1 MTGRY
6 ISQAVARR
14 DSWLQDGAVC
24 SVSAGCAPLVTGNVS
39 PACHTC
45 FSCHVSRVQVVLGVL
60 LLLSAVTGDGKYWW
74 MGDGTAAFNDNKL
87 GGNNNNNNFQ
97 QQNNQNRQQQGE

>member
-39 PACHTC
+39 PACLPRVTL
-45 FSCHVSRVQVVLGVL
+45 VSRVTCPGGAGGPPPAVRRGRGRQVLV
-60 LLLSAVTGDGKYWW
+60 DGRRHRS
-74 MGDGTAAFNDNKL
+74 L
-87 GGNNNNNNFQ
+87 QRQ
-97 QQNNQNRQQQGE
+97 QDWRQQQQQQLPAAEQPE